1 MGTLTVGSM
10 FSGYG
15 GLELGIE
22 RALDAAVAWH
32 AEIAPPAN
40 RVLDAR
46 FPGIPNLGDV
56 SRVTWSAVKPVDV
69 IAAGFPCQDVANGGL
84 RRGIAP
90 GTRSGLW
97 SEVVRAIAEL
107 RPSFVVIENVRGLTS
122 APAHRPLESDE
133 VDLGDGS
140 VRPALRALGAVLGD
154 LADLGFDAEWIGLR
168 ASDVGAPHGRLR
180 VFLLA
185 SPTHA
190 GGEARDQRPRL
201 LPKLETEQRWRRSR
215 DRRPSAPADAGRLG
229 LGADPAP
236 LDADGTLAL
245 GDDASRRAR
254 SSLVESEYGRAVR
267 RWEARLG
274 RPAPA
279 PALDGRVD
287 PRFVEWMMG
296 LPVGWVTDPE
306 LELSSAEQLRL
317 LGNGVV
323 PQQAEQALRLLLA
336 RERR

>member
-1 MGTLTVGSM
+1 VSLTVGSM

-22 RALDAAVAWH
+22 RAIDAEAVWN
-32 AEIAPPAN
+32 AEIAPPAC
-40 RVLDAR
+40 RVLAAR
-46 FPGIPNLGDV
+46 RPEIPNLGDV
-56 SRVTWSAVKPVDV
+56 SRVDWSAVKRPDA

-107 RPSFVVIENVRGLTS
+107 RPSLVIIENVRGLTS
-122 APAHRPLESDE
+122 APAHRPLEPDE
-133 VDLGDGS
+133 VALGDGPP
-140 VRPALRALGAVLGD
+140 RPLLRALGAVLGD
-154 LADLGFDAEWIGLR
+154 LADLGFDAEWIGVR

-185 SPTHA
+185 TPADA
-190 GGEARDQRPRL
+190 GGEARDLRPRL
-201 LPKLETEQRWRRSR
+201 LTREQAEQRWRRSR
-215 DRRPSAPADAGRLG
+215 DGGPPAPPDAGRLR
-229 LGADPAP
+229 LGADPAA
-236 LDADGTLAL
+236 LDDDGPVAL

-254 SSLVESEYGRAVR
+254 PEVDFGPYARAVR
-267 RWEARLG
+267 RWEQRLG

-336 RERR
+336 RGRA